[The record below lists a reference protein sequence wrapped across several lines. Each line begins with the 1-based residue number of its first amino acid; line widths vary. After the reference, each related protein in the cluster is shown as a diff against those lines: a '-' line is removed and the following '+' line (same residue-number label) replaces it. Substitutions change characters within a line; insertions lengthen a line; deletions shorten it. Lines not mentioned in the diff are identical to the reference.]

1 MLSYGIVGIEE
12 ADKTEL
18 RSKPRNRTQYRE
30 PATLNQELNLFL
42 FLGHAICAGR

>member
-1 MLSYGIVGIEE
+1 MLSCGILGIEQAE
-12 ADKTEL
+12 KTT
-18 RSKPRNRTQYRE
+18 RSKPSNRTQYRE